1 MGDLLFG
8 TTLLASFLGGVVAL
22 LAPCC
27 VSVMLPAYLA
37 TGFRRRTGILAATLV
52 FAAWVATVI
61 VPIGLGAT
69 ALVSLISGHH
79 LLVFSIGGAAMAL
92 GGLALLAGW
101 KPQLP
106 MIAGRAPHG
115 HGFGSVYGLGVFSG
129 AASSCCAPVLAGVA
143 VLSGAAASFPAAL
156 AVSLTYVAGMVAPLC
171 LLALVWDRRDWGAS
185 RLLQGRQVT
194 VGVGR
199 LRRPLG
205 SAVSGTPET
214 LEPVTALAP
223 SLRRPAGVLLA
234 LAALALAALLGTAT
248 PASAHATL
256 LFTSPA
262 ADATVADSPKSLVLV
277 FDQPVSLSGSTVRLQ
292 PTAGL
297 GTAALSQGR
306 RTVTVPVRGTLTE
319 GVHTVDWTVTA
330 QDGDIMT
337 GSYRFAVGPRT
348 VALTSG
354 QTTTAK
360 DRVPTTILRWLLFA
374 ALALLLG
381 ELTTSHLAARV
392 PDAPVRRP
400 RSWALPAALVGCAA
414 ALGLTA
420 LVIGDGSLRSVIDT
434 RPGVLSL
441 IEVAGFAL
449 AAVAVGVRHRSWA
462 VVPLAAVVVAE
473 ALRAHPQ
480 AQQAVAGPMLTF
492 IHLAAAALWLGALVQ
507 VLRTTADWRG
517 ERAAARGLL
526 SAYARLAAW
535 LFAAV
540 VTTGVIAA
548 LLLVPLGDVFH
559 TTYGQVLLAKIALVA
574 GAAALAYLARRRL
587 HSAPGRL
594 PYRPA
599 RVEASALIVVLAV
612 SATLTVLRAPADANR
627 PLSFAPPTTGP
638 VVPAGTRAGEIGI
651 SARASTGQLIVE
663 LTAPQ
668 VGNPDDQSYGLSAT
682 LADPRGTRRALKL
695 RGCGTGCFYTQ
706 LTWREGTSHL
716 TLTASAG
723 EEWAGGR
730 AGLAITWPARPD
742 AALLRETVGAMKKA
756 PRFTL
761 HELVTSN
768 TTLGL
773 GDLKQLPITG
783 KEFLAAE
790 PYGSGTA
797 PVITRLPDD
806 NGHRRLALAYPAE
819 HTQLDLT
826 LDETGRI
833 LHETLTAPNHL
844 VTRTFVYP
852 ETGEEGHEH

>member
-1 MGDLLFG
+1 M
-8 TTLLASFLGGVVAL
+8 
-22 LAPCC
+22 
-27 VSVMLPAYLA
+27 
-37 TGFRRRTGILAATLV
+37 
-52 FAAWVATVI
+52 
-61 VPIGLGAT
+61 
-69 ALVSLISGHH
+69 
-79 LLVFSIGGAAMAL
+79 
-92 GGLALLAGW
+92 
-101 KPQLP
+101 
-106 MIAGRAPHG
+106 
-115 HGFGSVYGLGVFSG
+115 
-129 AASSCCAPVLAGVA
+129 
-143 VLSGAAASFPAAL
+143 
-156 AVSLTYVAGMVAPLC
+156 
-171 LLALVWDRRDWGAS
+171 
-185 RLLQGRQVT
+185 
-194 VGVGR
+194 
-199 LRRPLG
+199 
-205 SAVSGTPET
+205 
-214 LEPVTALAP
+214 TALAP
-223 SLRRPAGVLLA
+223 SLRRRAGVLLT

-262 ADATVADSPKSLVLV
+262 ADATVADSPKSLILV
-277 FDQPVSLSGSTVRLQ
+277 FDQPVSLSGTVVRLK
-292 PTAGL
+292 PTTGL

-337 GSYRFAVGPRT
+337 GSYRFAIGPRT
-348 VALTSG
+348 VALASG

-360 DRVPTTILRWLLFA
+360 DPVPTTVLRWLVFV

-381 ELTTSHLAARV
+381 EAMLGRLATRV
-392 PDAPVRRP
+392 SDAPARRP
-400 RSWALPAALVGCAA
+400 RSWALPAALVGCVA

-420 LVIGDGSLRSVIDT
+420 LVIGDGSLRSVFDT
-434 RPGVLSL
+434 RPGILSL
-441 IEVAGFAL
+441 IEAAGFAL
-449 AAVAVGVRHRSWA
+449 AAVTVLVRRRIWALVPLGA
-462 VVPLAAVVVAE
+462 VVIAE

-480 AQQAVAGPMLTF
+480 AEQAVAGPVLTF
-492 IHLAAAALWLGALVQ
+492 IHLTAAALWLGALVQ
-507 VLRTTADWRG
+507 VLRTMANWRG
-517 ERAAARGLL
+517 ERAASRALL

-548 LLLVPLGDVFH
+548 LLLVPLDNVF
-559 TTYGQVLLAKIALVA
+559 TTAYGQVLLAKIALVG

-587 HSAPGRL
+587 HGAPGRL

-599 RVEASALIVVLAV
+599 RLEVFALVVVLAV

-651 SARASTGQLIVE
+651 SARASTGQLIIE
-663 LTAPQ
+663 LTAPE
-668 VGNPDDQSYGLSAT
+668 VGDVSKHSYDLSAT
-682 LADPRGTRRALKL
+682 LADPRGSKRRLPL
-695 RGCGTGCFYTQ
+695 RGCGTGCFYTP
-706 LTWREGTSHL
+706 LTWRTGTSHL

-730 AGLAITWPARPD
+730 AGLAITWPSRPD
-742 AALLRETVGAMKKA
+742 PALLRETVAAMKKA

-768 TTLGL
+768 TALGL

-797 PVITRLPDD
+797 PVSTRLPDES
-806 NGHRRLALAYPAE
+806 GHRRLALAYPAE

-852 ETGEEGHEH
+852 EAGEEGHEH